1 MRHSL
6 RCLCAAAL
14 GLAVIGLLG
23 APAGARDHIRTL
35 TSRGA
40 ILQPPAS
47 SATKVVSPVQG
58 CQVLLDS
65 GDGDCAFVPGASGG
79 LAFTIE
85 SGPTIDE
92 VLASR
97 PWTVRVY
104 RPSATVPEGWEV
116 ALEATPT
123 EGYPGAL
130 FAEVTGKVVDVTGDG
145 EDELVLGYRSEG
157 TGGILDVDVVGVAD
171 DGVARVLAHDQLYK
185 GTVVARDDRFV
196 TYTPVYRKRDGNCC
210 PTWIERAT
218 VTFEDGVFRV
228 HPGRRTPTERAKVP
242 PGDLG

>member
-1 MRHSL
+1 MRRSL

-14 GLAVIGLLG
+14 GFAVMGLLG
-23 APAGARDHIRTL
+23 APAGARDHVRTL
-35 TSRGA
+35 TDRDA

-47 SATKVVSPVQG
+47 SETKAVSPVQG

-65 GDGDCAFVPGASGG
+65 GDRDCAFVPRPGGG
-79 LAFTIE
+79 LALTIE
-85 SGPTIDE
+85 SGPTIDT

-104 RPSATVPEGWEV
+104 RPSATVPDGWEL
-116 ALEATPT
+116 ALEARPT
-123 EGYPGAL
+123 EGYSGAL

-145 EDELVLGYRSEG
+145 EDELVLGFRSEG
-157 TGGILDVDVVGVAD
+157 TGGILDLDVVGIGD
-171 DGVARVLAHDQLYK
+171 DGAARVLAHDQLYK
-185 GTVVARDDRFV
+185 GTVVVRDDRFV
-196 TYTPVYRKRDGNCC
+196 TYTPIYRRSDGNCC
-210 PTWIERAT
+210 PTWIQRAK